1 MMGDTVILVF
11 KIEIYHSSEEKMKT
25 RVQNKS
31 CLYMYLQK
39 EIVFGL
45 MECNS
50 TLTYATIFMFLLH
63 NLKACT
69 SLLSKI
75 KISTGISI
83 TLHVLGSCKIKKK
96 AQWASVQDIHNTKL
110 IITKLTLL
118 FFRVQFFQMCCQ
130 NSSIIS

>member
-1 MMGDTVILVF
+1 
-11 KIEIYHSSEEKMKT
+11 
-25 RVQNKS
+25 
-31 CLYMYLQK
+31 
-39 EIVFGL
+39 

-75 KISTGISI
+75 KISTGIGI

-96 AQWASVQDIHNTKL
+96 AQWASVQEIHNTKL
-110 IITKLTLL
+110 IITKLTFVIFQGAFLL
-118 FFRVQFFQMCCQ
+118 DVLPEFVHNKLMSNILLSARKR
-130 NSSIIS
+130 NLKKRERESKKE